1 MDETGEKARGYGPTG
16 PTAGGAKRAGMLSY
30 DEHGTDLVRTLQ
42 VLQEGLGER
51 WSWEPEHV
59 AAASDTIDENTA
71 NRYSNR
77 LAEDGFVTI
86 DRAGARSHDGF
97 MPHRYTYALTMK
109 GADFARAL
117 MYRYSK
123 TIKTDVFAYGCPS
136 EDVIRSAYHEHLGME
151 LRALERQ
158 YGSVNRAESGAPI
171 TLQRLHFPPEV
182 YEQYGI

>member
-1 MDETGEKARGYGPTG
+1 MENGVQTE
-16 PTAGGAKRAGMLSY
+16 PTAGGVKRAAMLSY
-30 DEHGTDLVRTLQ
+30 NEHGTDLVRTLQ
-42 VLQEGLGER
+42 VLQEGLGDR

-59 AAASDTIDENTA
+59 AAASPTIDESTA

-77 LAEDGFVTI
+77 LAEDGLVTI
-86 DRAGARSHDGF
+86 EPDRGGSQDAF
-97 MPHRYTYALTMK
+97 MPLRHTYALTSV

-117 MYRYSK
+117 FYRYSK

-136 EDVIRSAYHEHLGME
+136 ESTISAAYSKHLGMTLDE
-151 LRALERQ
+151 LKRQ
-158 YGSVNRAESGAPI
+158 YGNVTHAPDTGAPI